1 MGDSGAGAF
10 SFDLPR
16 DEAQAPSVVS
26 RIRIF
31 KFLVLQFLLFA
42 WVATLAQPAPD
53 SNAPLFKQVKLFDL
67 KKDGAWVFKFCPG
80 SRELFV
86 SFDEEG
92 NRIVHRWNVDT
103 GREMNS
109 YKLPKS
115 YRCDEA
121 AISPN
126 GRILVLS
133 AYNMNSDVLKK
144 TDLMRLVDLKT
155 GKIVKDIP
163 FFSCPKHFEFTSDS
177 RNFLAQGLI
186 PTATDPIMY
195 RITNLVY
202 DAEGKQQ
209 SGFDPANF
217 RTTESS
223 NVWVITNSKG
233 GPRPGLFCRDSEGEE
248 QRLYPDELTHW
259 SDVGDFVVSRDN
271 RFIACATYKGKLMVW
286 RLSARERV
294 FESQAGS
301 RWIRLAYDPKTDRF
315 LFADGDIDK
324 VTSLQAL
331 ELTNPR

>member
-1 MGDSGAGAF
+1 MWESGARTF
-10 SFDLPR
+10 PFDLPR
-16 DEAQAPSVVS
+16 NEAQSRSVVS

-42 WVATLAQPAPD
+42 VVASLAQITPET
-53 SNAPLFKQVKLFDL
+53 NAPLFKQVKLFDL

-86 SFDEEG
+86 SFGEEG

-109 YKLPKS
+109 YKLPKL

-126 GRILVLS
+126 GRILVLA
-133 AYNMNSDVLKK
+133 AYNMSTDVLHK
-144 TDLMRLVDLKT
+144 TDMMRLVDVET
-155 GKIVKDIP
+155 AKIVKEISY
-163 FFSCPKHFEFTSDS
+163 FSGPRHVKFNTDGNH
-177 RNFLAQGLI
+177 FLAEGLI
-186 PTATDPIMY
+186 LTY
-195 RITNLVY
+195 KNFCQTNFVY
-202 DAEGKQQ
+202 DLKGNRESEYETAK
-209 SGFDPANF
+209 F

-233 GPRPGLFCRDSEGEE
+233 GPRPGLFCRDSEGKE
-248 QRLYPDELTHW
+248 QRLYPDDHAYW
-259 SDVGDFVVSRDN
+259 SDAGDYVVSTDN
-271 RFIACATYKGKLMVW
+271 RFVACATNKGKLMIW
-286 RLSARERV
+286 RLSDRERV
-294 FESQAGS
+294 FESQAGG

-315 LFADGDIDK
+315 LFADGGLDK

-331 ELTNPR
+331 ELAKPR